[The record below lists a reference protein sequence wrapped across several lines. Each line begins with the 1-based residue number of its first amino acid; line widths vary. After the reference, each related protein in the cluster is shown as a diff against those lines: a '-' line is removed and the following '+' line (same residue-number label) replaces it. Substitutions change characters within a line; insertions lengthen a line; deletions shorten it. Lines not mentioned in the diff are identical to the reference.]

1 MSPLVNQGKLKTILL
16 AIMMIFSSAL
26 AGCVTDDGTIIVGE
40 DENNNGGNETA
51 NNTSNE
57 TVDNAGNNTGNET
70 LNNNTDDCANLDLNE
85 LKAELAEL
93 YGVDPALIQ
102 LDNPCDTW
110 TPDDG
115 NQTANNT
122 GNGTANNTGEVPC
135 GPNNDYNETVTN
147 LPDGSVVIVEANV
160 SQ

>member
-1 MSPLVNQGKLKTILL
+1 MDQLFVKGKMKSTFFVILML
-16 AIMMIFSSAL
+16 SVSVL
-26 AGCVTDDGTIIVGE
+26 SGCVTDDATIIVGE

-122 GNGTANNTGEVPC
+122 GNGTSNNTAEVPC
-135 GPNNDYNETVTN
+135 GPNTEYNE
-147 LPDGSVVIVEANV
+147 S
-160 SQ
+160 